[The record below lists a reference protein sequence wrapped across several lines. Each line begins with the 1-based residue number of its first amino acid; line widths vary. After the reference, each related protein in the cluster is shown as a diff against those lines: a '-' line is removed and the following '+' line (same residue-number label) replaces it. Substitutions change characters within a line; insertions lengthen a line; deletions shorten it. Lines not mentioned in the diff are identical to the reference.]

1 MTRTKFQINYNVQIV
16 NNQNSFVQ
24 LIIGISKLVVF
35 CSLFFGAFGLSL
47 SGFAQQENKFLR
59 EGNRKF
65 KKGDYQEAEKD
76 YRKALE
82 VNKESL
88 KGQFNLG
95 TAVYEEKNYEESAG
109 IFNTLGEKSL
119 PKPVKSGAYHN
130 LGNSLLEAKEY
141 EKSIDAFKQA
151 LINNPSDLDSK
162 YNLEYARMKL
172 QQQQQ
177 QQQQNQ
183 QNKDQ
188 QDKKEKEK
196 QDQQDQ
202 QNKDQQDQ
210 KQQPPKPD
218 KISKKD
224 AERML
229 EAMKSDEKKTMEKVK
244 KQKAKVGVVAIEK
257 DW

>member
-1 MTRTKFQINYNVQIV
+1 MRIA
-16 NNQNSFVQ
+16 
-24 LIIGISKLVVF
+24 LILVLVGM
-35 CSLFFGAFGLSL
+35 SLA
-47 SGFAQQENKFLR
+47 GFTQKENRFLR

-65 KKGDYQEAEKD
+65 KQGDYQEAEKD

-82 VNKESL
+82 VNNESV

-95 TAVYEEKNYEESAG
+95 AAVYEEKNYEESAG
-109 IFNTLGEKSL
+109 IFTGLGEKNL

-141 EKSIDAFKQA
+141 EKSIEAYKQA
-151 LINNPSDLDSK
+151 LINNPTDLDSK

-177 QQQQNQ
+177 QQQQQNQ

-188 QDKKEKEK
+188 QDKEEK
-196 QDQQDQ
+196 DQQDQ

-210 KQQPPKPD
+210 QKQPPKPD

-229 EAMKSDEKKTMEKVK
+229 EAMKNDEKKTMEKVK
-244 KQKAKVGVVAIEK
+244 KQKAKIGVIAIEK